1 MKAKEVKARKPKGE
15 VKPPS
20 TPLPSS
26 TYARSRTSF
35 LSYGEGEQEP
45 KNEGYNY
52 RTSTA
57 LIDNVIAKKEVTLFS
72 DMENLPQGAT
82 PINASITYQNA
93 KGKKVTL
100 SPRQLKIVLAL
111 AQIVDA
117 YRNNEEVAKY
127 IKNLPNKIEWG
138 EGKNLPTPVR
148 ATIDLYGFAK
158 HIYGASRIGTK
169 QVDYIKKDLIDLST
183 MRQVFKVTD
192 SKGVTHEL
200 NTSAIRA
207 KVYQATSGTGERLC
221 TLASV
226 EVEDI
231 FLYNLNT
238 EGGYQLSPNT
248 ILSLWNETGVNT
260 ELFSMLLFLLLRVR
274 GNKVKHANSL
284 SMAKRKELLKLKK
297 PIEEIDEEVEAYKRR
312 LLTYSES
319 IGSILERL
327 SQNPYTRTQEKRGR
341 VYTSL
346 RKEKLTTDLQQATDA
361 LKGMGIIT
369 DFHITGGTTGEEVCN
384 FVLND
389 KWLQEQAERQR
400 ALLPPEEVKA
410 IEEAIA
416 KEKGDTTGE

>member
-1 MKAKEVKARKPKGE
+1 MRVKGSKNIKPKE
-15 VKPPS
+15 TAKPVA
-20 TPLPSS
+20 SS
-26 TYARSRTSF
+26 IPESKNTAIPYFGSSFVTY
-35 LSYGEGEQEP
+35 GDKQEEA

-72 DMENLPQGAT
+72 EMENLPQGAT
-82 PINASITYQNA
+82 PINASVTYQTS

-111 AQIVDA
+111 AQTVDA
-117 YRNNEEVAKY
+117 FRNKDEVAKY

-138 EGKNLPTPVR
+138 EGKDVPTPVR

-169 QVDYIKKDLIDLST
+169 QVDYVKKDLIDLST

-284 SMAKRKELLKLKK
+284 SSAKRKELLKLKK
-297 PIEEIDEEVEAYKRR
+297 PIEEIKEQVEAYKRN

-319 IGSILERL
+319 TSSILERL
-327 SQNPYTRTQEKRGR
+327 SGEGYYQTKRGKR
-341 VYTSL
+341 YI
-346 RKEKLTTDLQQATDA
+346 KYEKLNKELKQATDA
-361 LKGMGIIT
+361 LIGMGIIT

-389 KWLQEQAERQR
+389 KWLQEQAERQK
-400 ALLPPEEVKA
+400 AILPPEEVKA

-416 KEKGDTTGE
+416 KEKGEAK